1 MAGLRGMWHG
11 AVCALTIV
19 TLTACTSGPDAPRG
33 LTAAGPA
40 MQSSP
45 RVPGAVVWR
54 KPGLDAARYTRFIVS
69 PVKMYEGPDSDYG
82 RASPADRQAMAQF
95 MRQEYQRALGQR
107 FRVTSTP
114 GPNTARLDL
123 TLAGLS
129 GNVPVAAT
137 AASVLPLGVTRNLLA
152 GGQSPMLSGSVT
164 YKGELYDA
172 QTGELLAAFV
182 TSKTPGALD
191 LGATISDQAAQQ
203 AAITES
209 AQDFRD
215 AMGSAQLASARGAR

>member
-1 MAGLRGMWHG
+1 MGGLHGIWRGL
-11 AVCALTIV
+11 ACAALIA
-19 TLTACTSGPDAPRG
+19 TLGACTSGPDAPRG
-33 LTAAGPA
+33 LTAAEPA
-40 MQSSP
+40 MQPSP

-69 PVKMYEGPDSDYG
+69 PVQIYAGPDADYG

-107 FRVTSTP
+107 YRVTSTP

-137 AASVLPLGVTRNLLA
+137 AASVLPLGVARNLVA
-152 GGQSPMLSGSVT
+152 GGQSPILSGSVT

-182 TSKTPGALD
+182 TSKTPAALD

-203 AAITES
+203 AAISDS
-209 AQDFRD
+209 ARDFRD
-215 AMGSAQLASARGAR
+215 AIGSAQLAAARPAR